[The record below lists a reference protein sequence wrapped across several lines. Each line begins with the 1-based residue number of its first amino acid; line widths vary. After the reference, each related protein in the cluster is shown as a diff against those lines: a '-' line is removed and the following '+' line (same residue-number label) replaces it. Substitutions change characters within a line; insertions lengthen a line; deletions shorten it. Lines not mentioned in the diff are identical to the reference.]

1 MIKFKNGITFKILTE
16 HFLELFRLE
25 TVNLLED
32 TEMKIT
38 KDKTGE
44 NVQRIEI
51 NKQVLVHCNIVNNQ
65 YRRDS
70 RVLYSFVSHR
80 SFGQLLT
87 ISPKKSIY
95 KETFHFEFS
104 YMKIKFSDK
113 YR

>member
-70 RVLYSFVSHR
+70 RVIYSFVSHR
-80 SFGQLLT
+80 SFGIWSAT
-87 ISPKKSIY
+87 NNFTKK
-95 KETFHFEFS
+95 
-104 YMKIKFSDK
+104 
-113 YR
+113 